1 VMLIR
6 NLFLATARAV
16 WFTYLRHIAT
26 TVIVVAA
33 VGCGGLVAGRG
44 DVAGGAGPYGIAGHD
59 PEIASESGGA
69 PIGTSGGSHSTGG
82 GTRLL
87 VGGAGGVSTFLT
99 GGSATAGKVI
109 GGSATGGSATGGS
122 ATGGSVPVH
131 VAARWT
137 LQGATDLPTD
147 INALRWDM
155 PVTGFVLADRM
166 WLLGMSS
173 LSGDSHYSMWEFN

>member
-1 VMLIR
+1 MRAIR
-6 NLFLATARAV
+6 KAGFVVLVLAG
-16 WFTYLRHIAT
+16 AT
-26 TVIVVAA
+26 
-33 VGCGGLVAGRG
+33 
-44 DVAGGAGPYGIAGHD
+44 
-59 PEIASESGGA
+59 
-69 PIGTSGGSHSTGG
+69 
-82 GTRLL
+82 
-87 VGGAGGVSTFLT
+87 VGGCSGNGAHS
-99 GGSATAGKVI
+99 GS
-109 GGSATGGSATGGS
+109 GGSATGGS